1 MSMLQML
8 ASYFAKSEVNDK
20 QSQSL
25 AKLRDT
31 LLLLFPF
38 WKQPLNTVLAE
49 LKVSLIML
57 LANNDYPPIDR
68 DEVYKEIFEQAKNFK
83 KNQAA

>member
-1 MSMLQML
+1 ML

-31 LLLLFPF
+31 LLRLFPF

-49 LKVSLIML
+49 LKVSLIM
-57 LANNDYPPIDR
+57 
-68 DEVYKEIFEQAKNFK
+68 
-83 KNQAA
+83 

>member
-1 MSMLQML
+1 ML

-20 QSQSL
+20 QSQSP

-57 LANNDYPPIDR
+57 LANNDYPPD
-68 DEVYKEIFEQAKNFK
+68 
-83 KNQAA
+83 